1 MDSLAIQKAVQKY
14 LNSGK
19 KITVLPSSSVFSI
32 TEEMQECTA
41 LNAKIGIPIFSV
53 CLTTKQQGNSYLYEF
68 E

>member
-14 LNSGK
+14 LSSGK
-19 KITVLPSSSVFSI
+19 KITVLPASSVFSI

-41 LNAKIGIPIFSV
+41 LNARIDIPVFSV
-53 CLTTKQQGNSYLYEF
+53 CLTNKQQGNAYSYEF